1 MIEQPT
7 CCIVGLLP
15 CRYAALGIALRLVAA
30 GTLLVIV
37 GVMMFELGALDM
49 HVSRKFEVENENI
62 MGDLAFHEAGPV
74 VTKIGGL
81 VLLYGAAGR
90 RTTSRRSSRSTVTSA
105 RPSSSA
111 VTLSSSPPITT

>member
-1 MIEQPT
+1 MRFEFG
-7 CCIVGLLP
+7 V
-15 CRYAALGIALRLVAA
+15 LG
-30 GTLLVIV
+30 
-37 GVMMFELGALDM
+37 M
-49 HVSRKFEVENENI
+49 HVFRKFEVENENI

>member
-1 MIEQPT
+1 LSA
-7 CCIVGLLP
+7 CSP

-30 GTLLVIV
+30 GTLLVFA
-37 GVMMFELGALDM
+37 GVMRFEFGVLGM
-49 HVSRKFEVENENI
+49 HVFRKFEVENENI

-90 RTTSRRSSRSTVTSA
+90 RTTA